1 MPEVFRGAREVGC
14 RLLVGFLFLFLP
26 LTSLWAAERPNIIF
40 LLADDMRA
48 DATGYAGHPI
58 IQTPHL
64 DSLAREST
72 VFTNAFVTT
81 AICAVSRASI
91 FSGQY
96 ARRHGI
102 YDFATRFSDE
112 SWARTYPALLRVNG
126 YRVGFIG
133 KFGVGNRA
141 PTNTFHYW
149 DGFNG
154 QGRYFQPGDTNHLTH
169 FMGESA
175 LRFLGENDQR
185 PFCLSISF
193 KAPHAQDGQRAREFP
208 PDLRDEQL
216 YADQKMP
223 AARTVSEEAFARL
236 PAFLKTSEA
245 RNRWEYRFANEE
257 MRQKTVRDYLRLI
270 TGIDREIGRIRE
282 RLAELGLEKNTIIIF
297 SSDHGFYLGE
307 HGLAGKW
314 FMHEESIRIPMV
326 IFDPAANAPRG
337 RTVGAFALN
346 IDIAP
351 TILDY
356 AGVKIPELMQGRS
369 LRPWVLGKT
378 PEDWRTDFFYEHHF
392 PYGGKIP
399 NSEGVRTAEWKYIR
413 YTESEPV
420 VEQVYHLTRDPFEE
434 ENLAS
439 LPRHQEKIEELRA
452 RWQQFREELE

>member
-1 MPEVFRGAREVGC
+1 
-14 RLLVGFLFLFLP
+14 
-26 LTSLWAAERPNIIF
+26 
-40 LLADDMRA
+40 MRA
-48 DATGYAGHPI
+48 DASGFAGHPI
-58 IQTPHL
+58 IQTSHL
-64 DSLAREST
+64 DRLAREST

-102 YDFATRFSDE
+102 YNFATRFSTE
-112 SWARTYPALLRVNG
+112 NWEQTYPALLRANG

-133 KFGVGNRA
+133 KFGVGNQA

-149 DGFNG
+149 DAFNG
-154 QGRYFQPGDTNHLTH
+154 QGRYFQRGDTNHLTH
-169 FMGESA
+169 LMGESA
-175 LRFLGENDQR
+175 LRFLSEKHQR

-208 PDLRDEQL
+208 PDLRDEEL
-216 YADQKMP
+216 YSDQEMP

-236 PAFLKTSEA
+236 PDFLKTSEA
-245 RNRWEYRFANEE
+245 RNRWKFRFATEE

-270 TGIDREIGRIRE
+270 TGIDREVGRIRE

-314 FMHEESIRIPMV
+314 FMHEESIRIPLV
-326 IFDPAANAPRG
+326 IYDPTQPAPRG
-337 RTVGAFALN
+337 QTIGAFALN

-356 AGVKIPELMQGRS
+356 AGIAIPDGMQGRS
-369 LRPWVLGKT
+369 LRPWVGRKT
-378 PEDWRTDFFYEHHF
+378 PDNWRTDFFYEHHF
-392 PYGGKIP
+392 PAGGKIP
-399 NSEGVRTAEWKYIR
+399 DSEGVRTAQWKYIR
-413 YTESEPV
+413 YTASEPLI
-420 VEQVYHLTRDPFEE
+420 EQLYYLSEDPFEE
-434 ENLAS
+434 QNLVGMA
-439 LPRHQEKIEELRA
+439 RHQGRLNELRA
-452 RWQQFREELE
+452 RWQQFREELK